1 MTSQEHTIA
10 VVEPS
15 LDGESTIKYARQAA
29 DRGERAS
36 VVVLLGPETK
46 DSIAAF
52 AKAENLTLP
61 DGWEIYMERLAE
73 NFSTLFNGKEN
84 VTIVTDGPDAS
95 RVVFER
101 ASREAATSLVVPQR
115 LVTRRK
121 WKSSVA
127 KSGIAVLVAPPKAA

>member
-15 LDGESTIKYARQAA
+15 LDGESTIRYARQAA

-46 DSIAAF
+46 ANIAAF
-52 AKAENLTLP
+52 AHAENLTLP

-84 VTIVTDGPDAS
+84 VTIVTDGPDAD

-115 LVTRRK
+115 LVGRRR

-127 KSGIAVLVAPPKAA
+127 KSEIAVLVAPAKAA

>member
-15 LDGESTIKYARQAA
+15 LDGESTIRYAKQAA

-36 VVVLLGPETK
+36 VVVLLGQETRAN
-46 DSIAAF
+46 IAAF
-52 AKAENLTLP
+52 ARAEDLTLP

-73 NFSTLFNGKEN
+73 NFSALFNGKGN
-84 VTIVTDGPDAS
+84 VTIVTDGPDAD

-115 LVTRRK
+115 LVTRRR

-127 KSGIAVLVAPPKAA
+127 KSQIPVLVTPAKAA